1 MMKDAFTSGFWKEA
15 KPIPRREAPDPELSR
30 RQGGR
35 GLLPTLLL
43 CGLFLSFFT
52 FLLAQL
58 HAQKF
63 FLKAAKRK
71 GNSARPAVRIPVK
84 SLGYLPPGV
93 IPAFDHQALVGLHFI
108 DETHLLF
115 TFNIEGLLQRDHKCS
130 ASDSQRMVRT
140 VVLDI
145 PSGKVE
151 KRADWEL
158 YDFNDYLWGL
168 GDGQF
173 LLRRCSQFDLVGA
186 SLDPHPLIDGSGTIQ
201 GTFLSPD
208 RSVAVVEESDKA
220 PALPQSSAASAEDKP
235 AKMIDVEFIRLHPL
249 EIIARS
255 RIPFPGVI
263 PILAQGVLELLSG
276 PHNRWIVDVQPFQG
290 TARQLVTMQSFCK
303 PALKVISSDIFLAM
317 MCPKAHQMVYR
328 AYNFEGSL
336 LWQMPFTAD
345 HFLPRFMVTEDGAHF
360 AIEALHLTHPI
371 AALDPL
377 TREDVDGLVIDVY
390 DTLTGISI
398 GSLRTTPIYTAGE
411 NADFSP
417 DGTRLAVLRN
427 GAIEIYTLKELAK
440 NRR

>member
-1 MMKDAFTSGFWKEA
+1 MKGAFTSQFWKGA
-15 KPIPRREAPDPELSR
+15 KPVPGREAPGPELSR
-30 RQGGR
+30 RYGGR
-35 GLLPTLLL
+35 GLLPTIFLYGLCLL
-43 CGLFLSFFT
+43 FFT
-52 FLLAQL
+52 FLPVQL
-58 HAQKF
+58 HPQRF
-63 FLKAAKRK
+63 FLKAAKGK
-71 GNSARPAVRIPVK
+71 VEAAQPAISIPVK
-84 SLGYLPPGV
+84 SLGYLPPGAM
-93 IPAFDHQALVGLHFI
+93 PAFDQQALVGLHFI

-130 ASDSQRMVRT
+130 ASDSQRMVRA

-151 KRADWEL
+151 KQADWEL

-186 SLDPHPLIDGSGTIQ
+186 SLNPHPLIDGSGT
-201 GTFLSPD
+201 TLETYLSPD
-208 RSVAVVEESDKA
+208 RSVAVVETSGKA
-220 PALPQSSAASAEDKP
+220 ALPQKLAGPTGDKP
-235 AKMIDVEFIRLHPL
+235 AGRVDVNFIRLHPL

-255 RIPFPGVI
+255 QLPLPGVI
-263 PILAQGVLELLSG
+263 PVMAQGVLESLTG
-276 PHNRWIVDVQPFQG
+276 PHNRWIVDFQPFQG
-290 TARQLVTMQSFCK
+290 TARQLATMQSFCK
-303 PALKVISSDIFLAM
+303 PALKIISSDVIVAM
-317 MCPKAHQMVYR
+317 MCPNAHAMVYR
-328 AYNFEGSL
+328 AYNFEGSQ
-336 LWQMPFTAD
+336 LWQMPFPRDQA
-345 HFLPRFMVTEDGAHF
+345 LPRFILTKDGAHF

-390 DTLTGISI
+390 DTLTGNSI

-427 GAIEIYTLKELAK
+427 GAIEIYTLEELAK